1 MKSRADRRYTVT
13 VNESFPRDE
22 VLLNLDQ
29 IGDDVKPGTLMAMDV
44 LRPESDKQSHGGQ
57 HKHHIPD
64 RSKDASPGATCRP
77 AEAENRYIFV
87 VKDMPKET
95 KARYPAVEV
104 YVAKHIAD
112 AFGMRKG
119 SQVTL
124 TAVSRPVP
132 SFFIYI
138 LSK

>member
-1 MKSRADRRYTVT
+1 MRSRVDRKFTVT

-29 IGDDVKPGTLMAMDV
+29 IGDDVKPGSLMAMNV

-57 HKHHIPD
+57 HKQHIP
-64 RSKDASPGATCRP
+64 KDASPGAASRP
-77 AEAENRYIFV
+77 AEAEHRYIFV
-87 VKDMPKET
+87 VKDMPKEIKT
-95 KARYPAVEV
+95 RYPTVEV

-124 TAVSRPVP
+124 TPVSLSAPP
-132 SFFIYI
+132 SLLLSI
-138 LSK
+138 LY